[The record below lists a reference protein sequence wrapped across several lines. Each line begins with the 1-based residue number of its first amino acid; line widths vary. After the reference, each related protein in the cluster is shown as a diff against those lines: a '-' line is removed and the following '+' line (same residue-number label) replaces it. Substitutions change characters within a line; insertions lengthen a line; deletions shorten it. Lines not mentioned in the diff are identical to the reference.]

1 MQFSPPACR
10 QSPLAVP
17 TPVPQWR
24 APARLTLR
32 TVRRGAE
39 TIAWRRRAV
48 RVDVDVY
55 VVVGHDE
62 PVVLGAEAQSE
73 SLSVEID
80 LGGDLDPTEAD
91 FTPATRPMTG
101 AVGVAI
107 AEAARERPLAR
118 RIRVNGAA
126 AAALGTELVA
136 EERALR
142 ARADR
147 IACAKPATREAL
159 FRRLLL
165 SADFIQSHFAEPLSV
180 ELLAA
185 VSNLSPFH
193 FARLFALVMDETP
206 HAFLTRKRVAVA
218 RRLID
223 SGLERGDAAER
234 AGFGCRSTL
243 FRHLREA
250 AAARS

>member
-1 MQFSPPACR
+1 MQLPAPAYLHPR
-10 QSPLAVP
+10 RGDEQPAWQRLA
-17 TPVPQWR
+17 R
-24 APARLTLR
+24 APIVVR

-39 TIAWRRRAV
+39 TLAWRQRAV
-48 RVDVDVY
+48 RLDVDVY
-55 VVVGHDE
+55 VVGRDE
-62 PVVLGAEAQSE
+62 PTVLGTEAETE
-73 SLSVEID
+73 SLRLE
-80 LGGDLDPTEAD
+80 LALDDDAGEVDAD
-91 FTPATRPMTG
+91 FTPATRSMAG
-101 AVGVAI
+101 AVGGAI
-107 AEAARERPLAR
+107 AEAARERPGAR
-118 RIRVNGAA
+118 RIVVGGAA
-126 AAALGTELVA
+126 AAALRSDLVA

-147 IACAKPATREAL
+147 IVCAKPATREAL

-193 FARLFALVMDETP
+193 FARLFSLVMDETP

-223 SGLERGDAAER
+223 AGLGRGDAAER

-243 FRHLREA
+243 FRHLRGA
-250 AAARS
+250 AAVRS